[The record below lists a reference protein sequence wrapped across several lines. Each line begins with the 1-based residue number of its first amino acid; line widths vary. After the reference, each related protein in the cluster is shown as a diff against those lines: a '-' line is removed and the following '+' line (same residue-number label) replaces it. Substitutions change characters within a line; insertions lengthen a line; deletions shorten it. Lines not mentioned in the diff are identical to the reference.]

1 MKASELRIGNLVW
14 DDYSGEMIV
23 SSIGEETVN
32 LKKRGGLPEGRY
44 ILKTLQSIPL
54 TEEWLVKLG
63 FTKYEWCSDCAFI
76 KFNNGHIMLRYY
88 NDKWHCTKTKVTKD
102 SSGHKTSGHRGIIK
116 DGLIQYVHQLQNLYF
131 ALTGNE
137 LTLKSES

>member
-1 MKASELRIGNLVW
+1 MTANELRIGNLVW

-54 TEEWLVKLG
+54 TEEWLVKFG
-63 FTKYEWCSDCAFI
+63 FRPEKNYYYPNPQDVWLVRDNLIITKVLFGDTKYEFHYQSYEPAVY
-76 KFNNGHIMLRYY
+76 LA
-88 NDKWHCTKTKVTKD
+88 TK
-102 SSGHKTSGHRGIIK
+102 
-116 DGLIQYVHQLQNLYF
+116 LEYVHQLQNLYF
-131 ALTGNE
+131 ALTGEE
-137 LTLKSES
+137 LTIK